1 VANLKSSKKDSR
13 RTVRRREL
21 NRPQKT
27 RLRTLQKRII
37 KLVAE
42 NKLDEANATYRTF
55 TTYVDRA
62 GKRNLIHHRQA
73 DRKKSRLA
81 LFLNKAAKSQAAS

>member
-1 VANLKSSKKDSR
+1 VANIKSSKKDSR
-13 RTVRRREL
+13 RIERRRAL

-27 RLRTLQKRII
+27 RLRTLQKKIL

-42 NKLDEANATYRTF
+42 NKLDEARETF
-55 TTYVDRA
+55 RSYTTYLDRA

-73 DRKKSRLA
+73 DRKKSRMA
-81 LFLNKAAKSQAAS
+81 LFLNKAATKGQSA